1 MEDRITG
8 QGCKPTQ
15 VMFDGACPLCR
26 SEIGLYRRLQTKAE
40 IHWIDVSSDDFQPPV
55 GMTKEQLLQ
64 RFHLVSPD
72 GQILSGAEAFVFVWD
87 RLPGWRRL
95 SPFFRLPGMMFL
107 LERLYRSFLIVRPAL
122 QKVVRFF
129 AAKRVGPS
137 SAAD

>member
-8 QGCKPTQ
+8 EGCKPTK

-26 SEIGLYRRLQTKAE
+26 SEIGLYRRLQAKAE
-40 IHWIDVSSDDFQPPV
+40 IHWIDVSSDDFQPPA
-55 GMTKEQLLQ
+55 GMTKEQLLR
-64 RFHLVSPD
+64 RFHLISPD
-72 GQILSGAEAFVFVWD
+72 GEILSGAEAFVFVWD

-129 AAKRVGPS
+129 AAKRVRPS